1 MSMKSRPACA
11 RCGVVKCFYSSVEA
25 DYPGFCPH
33 ENLKDTMKTSIE
45 EGWKNPD
52 NRRINEAY
60 EAVLKKGGY
69 PSGNY
74 TWCRIKEII
83 EFCNQLGYKKLGLGF
98 CVGLKDEA
106 RVLTDILERNGFEVV
121 SVGCMA
127 GAPTLGDVGLE
138 EYRGASTKACNPIMQ
153 AEVLNKE
160 KTELNIM
167 LGLCVGHDILFI
179 KYSKAGVTPLI
190 VKDMALAHNPAAALY
205 TSQSYYKK
213 QLYP

>member
-1 MSMKSRPACA
+1 MSMKNRPACA
-11 RCGVVKCFYSSVEA
+11 KCGVVKCFYSNAEA

-45 EGWKNPD
+45 EGWKNPE

-60 EAVLKKGGY
+60 EAVLKKGDY

-74 TWCRIKEII
+74 AWCRIKEII

-106 RVLTDILERNGFEVV
+106 RVLTDILEKNGFEVV

-179 KYSKAGVTPLI
+179 KYSRAGVTPLV
-190 VKDMALAHNPAAALY
+190 VKDMALAHNPVAALY

>member
-1 MSMKSRPACA
+1 MSMRSRPSCA
-11 RCGVVKCFYSSVEA
+11 RCGVVKCFYSGVEA
-25 DYPGFCPH
+25 GYPSFCPH

-45 EGWKNPD
+45 KGWKNPE

-74 TWCRIKEII
+74 SWCRIKEII

-98 CVGLKDEA
+98 CVGLKEEA
-106 RVLTDILERNGFEVV
+106 RVLTDILEKNGFEVV

-138 EYRGASTKACNPIMQ
+138 KYRAASTKACNPIMQ

-179 KYSKAGVTPLI
+179 KYSRAGVTPLI

>member
-1 MSMKSRPACA
+1 MPKNSRPACA
-11 RCGVVKCFYSSVEA
+11 KCGIVKCYYSSKEA
-25 DYPGFCPH
+25 DYPSSCPH
-33 ENLKDTMKTSIE
+33 ENLKGVIKSTIQI
-45 EGWKNPD
+45 GWKNPE

-74 TWCRIKEII
+74 AWCRIKEII
-83 EFCNQLGYKKLGLGF
+83 EFCKQLGYRKIGLAF
-98 CVGLKDEA
+98 CVGLRDEA
-106 RVLTDILERNGFEVV
+106 RTLTDILEKNGFKVV

-153 AEVLNKE
+153 AETLNKE

-167 LGLCVGHDILFI
+167 VGLCLGHDILFI

-190 VKDMALAHNPAAALY
+190 VKDIALAHNPAAALY